1 MCPPSVVGKFLQV
14 LSGPCRTLAPLAIEA
29 GSFGQICIR
38 SRSIGVFA
46 AYGEAVADID
56 RSRRIAADSQFVWDV
71 LADFGSISSWADN
84 IDHSCILNQGSE
96 PVGTTRRVQI
106 GRNALVETITEFD
119 TTRALASDVEG
130 LPKHVR
136 RFNNRW
142 SLRPVANGGT
152 IVTLTSTVEIGS
164 GPMRKLA
171 ERAVCRV
178 QVRQSDIMLA
188 GLANRLEKPR
198 D

>member
-1 MCPPSVVGKFLQV
+1 VESRKFGAGAAG
-14 LSGPCRTLAPLAIEA
+14 LSSARL
-29 GSFGQICIR
+29 R
-38 SRSIGVFA
+38 A

-56 RSRRIAADSQFVWDV
+56 RNRRIAADPEAVWDV

-96 PVGTTRRVQI
+96 PIGTTRRVQI
-106 GRNALVETITEFD
+106 ALVETITQFD
-119 TTRALASDVEG
+119 TTRALAYDVEG

-142 SLRPVANGGT
+142 SLRPVAYGGT

-164 GPMRKLA
+164 GPIRALA

-188 GLANRLEKPR
+188 GLADRLEKAR

>member
-1 MCPPSVVGKFLQV
+1 MPSPASLAKFFR
-14 LSGPCRTLAPLAIEA
+14 SCRTLAPLAIKA
-29 GSFGQICIR
+29 GSFGQIWIR
-38 SRSIGVFA
+38 SRSIGLFA

-56 RSRRIAADSQFVWDV
+56 RNRRIAADPQAVWDV

-84 IDHSCILNQGSE
+84 VDHSCILTQGSE
-96 PVGTTRRVQI
+96 PIGTTRRVQI

-119 TTRALASDVEG
+119 TTRALAYDVQG
-130 LPKHVR
+130 LPKRVR

-152 IVTLTSTVEIGS
+152 VVTLTSTVEIGS

>member
-1 MCPPSVVGKFLQV
+1 VPSAASLARF
-14 LSGPCRTLAPLAIEA
+14 SRSCRTLAPLAVEA

-38 SRSIGVFA
+38 SRSIGFFA

-56 RSRRIAADSQFVWDV
+56 RSRRIAADPQSVWDV

-96 PVGTTRRVQI
+96 PIGTTRRVQI

-119 TTRALASDVEG
+119 TTRALGYDVEG

-142 SLRPVANGGT
+142 SLRPAADGGT
-152 IVTLTSTVEIGS
+152 VVTLTSTVEIGS

-171 ERAVCRV
+171 ERGVCRV
-178 QVRQSDIMLA
+178 QVRQSDVMLA
-188 GLANRLEKPR
+188 GLANRLEKL
-198 D
+198 DA